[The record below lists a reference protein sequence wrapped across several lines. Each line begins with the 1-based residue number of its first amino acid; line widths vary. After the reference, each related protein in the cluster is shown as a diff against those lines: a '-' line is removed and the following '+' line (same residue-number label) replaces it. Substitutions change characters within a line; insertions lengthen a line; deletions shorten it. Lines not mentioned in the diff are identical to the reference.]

1 MDEDAARTSR
11 HQDIALELLG
21 DVAAGRYPVGKGF
34 PVEAE
39 LQERFGVGRHTI
51 RLALAALVEKGV
63 IGRRR
68 RAGTVVLSQ
77 LPMQRFEHSLRDVV
91 GLSEFAQATTFE
103 ISREGFLINDG
114 RSDLFDF
121 ENAGRRWA
129 RYAGVR
135 FSRSDHIPLCWS
147 EVLVPCEMAPSR
159 DEIIASQVPM
169 YQLLMS
175 QQAFELAAV
184 EQNIQATQLTAGVAD
199 LLSAQPESAG
209 LVVRR
214 RYINENGSTFQIAAN
229 IYPAERYSVRTV
241 LAPANGSGLPRSSAT
256 TIKTDNSLSPQ
267 SSGGS
272 VMRFV

>member
-1 MDEDAARTSR
+1 MDEDATRTSR

-77 LPMQRFEHSLRDVV
+77 HPMQRFEHSLRDVV

-103 ISREGFLINDG
+103 ISRQGFLINDG

-184 EQNIQATQLTAGVAD
+184 EQNIQATQLTAGVAN

-256 TIKTDNSLSPQ
+256 TIKTNNSLSPQ

>member
-11 HQDIALELLG
+11 HQDIALELLE

-121 ENAGRRWA
+121 ENAARRWA

-256 TIKTDNSLSPQ
+256 IIKTDNSLSPQ